1 MTVYLKLMRGKDCAD
16 CFFYD
21 PRGECPEWEG
31 ARRCDRGDGFDW
43 IFRIAYQR
51 EIKRYMEER
60 E

>member
-1 MTVYLKLMRGKDCAD
+1 MKIYLKLMKSKDCAD

-43 IFRIAYQR
+43 IFRIAY
-51 EIKRYMEER
+51 
-60 E
+60 